1 MENLV
6 LIFIDVLAILIM
18 LLAGMEKSA
27 SVLVYRSP
35 AAMLIAMEGI
45 VKGDRILQIDCLPL
59 VENFD
64 LIYSLKTRYASG
76 ASIELRRDNKILVVE
91 VVFTEPKKKH
101 P

>member
-45 VKGDRILQIDCLPL
+45 VKGDRLLQIDSLPL
-59 VENFD
+59 VVYFD

-76 ASIELRRDNKILVVE
+76 ASIELQRDYKILVVE
-91 VVFTEPKKKH
+91 VVFN
-101 P
+101 